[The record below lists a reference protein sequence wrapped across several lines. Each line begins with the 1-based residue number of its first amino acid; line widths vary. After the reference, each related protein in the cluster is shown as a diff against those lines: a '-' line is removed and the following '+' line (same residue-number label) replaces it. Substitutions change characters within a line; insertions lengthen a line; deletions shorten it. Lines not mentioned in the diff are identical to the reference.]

1 MESPQTILMN
11 STRTTID
18 EMDQLIPKELQ
29 MPVGIAIGVLAII
42 FVLGLT
48 KFSSGKKEMNA
59 AKVQFDASAT
69 VAFAT
74 PVKSKL
80 QSATVTES
88 GTPINQKTG
97 TVFTPAGRRSARLAR
112 RKED

>member
-1 MESPQTILMN
+1 L
-11 STRTTID
+11 
-18 EMDQLIPKELQ
+18 K
-29 MPVGIAIGVLAII
+29 IGVLAII